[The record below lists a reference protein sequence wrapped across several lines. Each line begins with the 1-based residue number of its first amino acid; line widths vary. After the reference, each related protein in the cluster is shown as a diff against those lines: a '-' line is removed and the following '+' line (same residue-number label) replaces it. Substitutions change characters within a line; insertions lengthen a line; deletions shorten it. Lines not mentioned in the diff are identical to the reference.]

1 MKFFYL
7 LVFIALPSIVF
18 AQSNYHEGYVLK
30 NNGDTVKGFINYR
43 EWERSPKKI
52 DFKLNINSGKATAY
66 DAVAIK
72 GFGIYGMERYISFI
86 GTVTM
91 APNDF
96 PNLSTGVDTSKQVDT
111 LFLRQV
117 TTGKYLTLYAN
128 KDAVKSRLFIA
139 DPGGVPTELIYY
151 TYYDGNNN
159 VVSSPQYKG
168 QLLLYMNK
176 TSPNNKRLFSE
187 INTTSYNYADLEKVV
202 DHINGLSYNNGL
214 NNRFFWGIALN
225 MTTAEENLANYDNF
239 IPKKS
244 TSQTPKISWG
254 VDFFNNPRVQHLIFR
269 VEVSASYI
277 TPRFNYNSPSYNLL
291 YEYNQYTASITPQVL
306 VNLYNKDNFKIYI
319 DGGWAFN
326 FSAYSNNKSI
336 GNYYGDPTLGATTP
350 VKNPY
355 KLEPYWS
362 NFPLQAGVVVNK
374 RWEVFAT
381 YMPNAAYTKYT
392 QLYASNQSLNLGVKW
407 LMGK

>member
-43 EWERSPKKI
+43 EWERSPKTI
-52 DFKLNINSGKATAY
+52 DFKSNISNIKATAY
-66 DAVAIK
+66 DATAIK

-86 GTVTM
+86 GRITM
-91 APNDF
+91 APNEF
-96 PNLSTGVDTSKQVDT
+96 PNLPNDVDTTKQVDT

-117 TTGKYLTLYAN
+117 TTGKYLTLYVN
-128 KDAVKSRLFIA
+128 KDAVKTRIFIA
-139 DPGGVPTELIYY
+139 GPEGAPTELIYY
-151 TYYDGNNN
+151 AYYDADNKI
-159 VVSSPQYKG
+159 VSSPQYKG

-176 TSPNNKRLFSE
+176 TSPNDKRLLNE
-187 INTTSYNYADLEKVV
+187 ISTLSYSYIDVEEVV
-202 DHINGLSYNNGL
+202 DHINGISHKSGL

-225 MTTAEENLANYDNF
+225 MTTAKENLANYDNF

-269 VEVSASYI
+269 VELSASYI
-277 TPRFNYNSPSYNLL
+277 TPRFNYTSSSYDLL
-291 YEYNQYTASITPQVL
+291 YGYNQYTASVTPQIL
-306 VNLYNKDNFKIYI
+306 LNLYNKDSFKIYV
-319 DGGWAFN
+319 DAGWAFN
-326 FSAYSNNKSI
+326 FSAYSNNKSFTK
-336 GNYYGDPTLGATTP
+336 YDDPTLGTTKP
-350 VKNPY
+350 VSSPY
-355 KLEPYWS
+355 KLESYWS

-381 YMPNAAYTKYT
+381 YMPGAAYTKYAE
-392 QLYASNQSLNLGVKW
+392 LYAANQSLNFGVKW